1 MQVDVNEAKQR
12 LEELL
17 DRASAGEPVFVS
29 AGPDGPNVLLL
40 PAADPD
46 ERARRRAVIEA
57 IQEAVR
63 KKREAGLV
71 TDFPDAAHCSDFLYD
86 EETGLP
92 V

>member
-1 MQVDVNEAKQR
+1 MQVDVTEAKER

-17 DRASAGEPVFVS
+17 ERAAVGEPVFVS
-29 AGPDGPNVLLL
+29 AGPAGPSVLLVR
-40 PAADPD
+40 AADPE
-46 ERARRRAVIEA
+46 ERARRHAAIEA

>member
-1 MQVDVNEAKQR
+1 MQVDVKEAKER

-29 AGPDGPNVLLL
+29 AGPNGPSVLLVR
-40 PAADPD
+40 AAAPE
-46 ERARRRAVIEA
+46 ERARREAAIEA
-57 IQEAVR
+57 IQGTVR
-63 KKREAGLV
+63 RKREAGLV
-71 TDFPDAAHCSDFLYD
+71 SDGPDAAHCADFLYD